1 METVPDGGIEDGSLC
16 AGELILLE
24 LAVAVDV
31 GASKADM
38 YAMFDSLT
46 ILRIS
51 CWDNFLNTH

>member
-1 METVPDGGIEDGSLC
+1 MSPSYNMETVPDGGIEDGSLS

-38 YAMFDSLT
+38 
-46 ILRIS
+46 
-51 CWDNFLNTH
+51 